1 MIGTLVRRW
10 VAITLIVVLLVVAFS
25 VTYGIWA
32 SQIVQIHRELGV
44 IGAMQHFREKQGHYP
59 STVTDLFELE
69 SRRLPNVSVNDLTIV
84 KSSENS
90 AILSLSSR
98 GAWVSGNSELFKF
111 EYIVAAGS
119 SHQSGTID
127 GKIR

>member
-59 STVTDLFELE
+59 STVTDLFEAE
-69 SRRLPNVSVNDLTIV
+69 SPGLRDVAVNDLTIV
-84 KSSENS
+84 KSGENS
-90 AILSLSSR
+90 VTLSLSGR
-98 GAWVSGNSELFKF
+98 RAWGSGNSELIKL
-111 EYIVAAGS
+111 EYNEATGPPQWV
-119 SHQSGTID
+119 TID
-127 GKIR
+127 GKSR